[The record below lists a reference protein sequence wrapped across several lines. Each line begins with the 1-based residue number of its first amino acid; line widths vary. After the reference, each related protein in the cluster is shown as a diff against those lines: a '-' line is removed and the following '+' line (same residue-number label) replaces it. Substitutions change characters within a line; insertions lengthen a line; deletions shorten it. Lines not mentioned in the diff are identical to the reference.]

1 MRREKLFAV
10 IFFLSLVAEN
20 DTVLAYYH
28 EMWTPGRLF
37 EWFTAV
43 QSFKMSIFQ
52 VVCLLL
58 LFGRKGAK
66 TARPVTTAI
75 KVSAA
80 SLVFSVVY
88 GLAQGGLTKPL
99 FTQTTS
105 WAFCLV
111 FTATAAKVLV
121 SAEDFQRVENA
132 IVLAAIWRSCMAL
145 LYFRMHGGFAS
156 GYYLTTHE
164 DTVIFV
170 VALLVLASRAV
181 ELRTRQAVRNLGLAT
196 PLILAAIQLNNRR
209 LAWVSLGAA
218 LVLLYALLPA
228 KSRAAKRLNRWLLIA
243 SPILVLYVAVGWG
256 RSEAIFGPLRSLS
269 SMGAGQE
276 DKSTKARD
284 NENTSLIT
292 MVGQRPLLGT
302 GLGQKWVELDATYTV
317 PESGFPMYHYS
328 PHNSILAFV
337 AFCGGLGFAGLW
349 MVIPV
354 SVYLNARTYRIAQTP
369 AMRSV
374 AMVGMVEI
382 LTYLNQAYGDM
393 GGMGPTHV
401 GPATVLGAGM
411 AAAAR
416 MSVASGAWPPAAG
429 RSDAA

>member
-181 ELRTRQAVRNLGLAT
+181 ELRTRQFSV
-196 PLILAAIQLNNRR
+196 PLPQ
-209 LAWVSLGAA
+209 WVSHRMAA
-218 LVLLYALLPA
+218 FA
-228 KSRAAKRLNRWLLIA
+228 W
-243 SPILVLYVAVGWG
+243 ILVC
-256 RSEAIFGPLRSLS
+256 RMRRPPRFC
-269 SMGAGQE
+269 
-276 DKSTKARD
+276 TKAR
-284 NENTSLIT
+284 
-292 MVGQRPLLGT
+292 RPAA
-302 GLGQKWVELDATYTV
+302 K
-317 PESGFPMYHYS
+317 S
-328 PHNSILAFV
+328 NSSD
-337 AFCGGLGFAGLW
+337 LW
-349 MVIPV
+349 P
-354 SVYLNARTYRIAQTP
+354 
-369 AMRSV
+369 RSV
-374 AMVGMVEI
+374 
-382 LTYLNQAYGDM
+382 
-393 GGMGPTHV
+393 P
-401 GPATVLGAGM
+401 PC
-411 AAAAR
+411 
-416 MSVASGAWPPAAG
+416 ASIWAF
-429 RSDAA
+429 R